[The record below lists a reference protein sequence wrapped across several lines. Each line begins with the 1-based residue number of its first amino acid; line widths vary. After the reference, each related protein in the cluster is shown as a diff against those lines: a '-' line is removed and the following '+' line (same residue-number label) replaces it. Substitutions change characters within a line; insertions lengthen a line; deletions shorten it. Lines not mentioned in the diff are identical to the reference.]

1 MNKILLLLA
10 LVLSPGFL
18 FAQVVSFS
26 FTPGYDVP
34 SENSIVKDT
43 SIRLIVAV
51 YAPGPIATV
60 TASAGG
66 KQANLGPYDAPN
78 RYIGPLSL
86 AGLPGDTLSLVLTAT
101 DSLGNTGDTAIR
113 FIYRPLVDPAVSLTI
128 DSLADSSVAR
138 PFLPLGA
145 RSAGSTI
152 RVYSQD
158 ANNNGQLIFT
168 AQDSIPVLD
177 LSAYDGK
184 RLKLKLVATDSIG
197 RTTQAFLSAFV
208 ESSRFLTPVLN
219 SHETIVDVRYG
230 KALVADKA
238 TGYPVL
244 VDLAGGQRSAP
255 LINQSFSPRSY
266 VTKNGAVL
274 SWGTAAVYEWRNG
287 QIVFQ
292 SRGEDLKV
300 AGDYMVWIKSGP
312 VKSDT
317 IVRRNLVTGVRD
329 SAALLNY
336 RGDIDLGPN
345 GIAVYGI
352 QNDTYQ
358 SNIFRY
364 DNGKSNALSPSISI
378 RYKEFPLTDGFDVVY
393 SVSSHYDGDRSVYY
407 YNRKSNTDVQLL
419 NVGKSPY
426 TGYQLNNGYMAFVRG
441 QVALRDSTG
450 NLRDVTKLP
459 VGAVEIDLL
468 NEKGELMVATRD
480 SGHFF
485 VQSNGVQKK
494 VGALPVTDLWGRV
507 SQSFY
512 DNGVWYLLVGKTL
525 FKVNVDGNDS
535 TVTVPQP
542 VVTGLLSSYC
552 AAADSQRVKIV
563 NLPAAGSGIAV
574 EVLLDSTRVLPV
586 AADSTFT
593 INPAVL
599 STGRHN
605 IVVTFSYDTI
615 QKRLP
620 LSFMVTAAVT
630 PSLDVMVNVNPI
642 TTDSIP
648 VVITATNVTGGG
660 KQPLYTFAWDRNF
673 INQLQLEG
681 GNNSVTVAAAEFELG
696 DNVVYAR
703 VRTSDQCYTSQTGID
718 SITIN
723 KTNITAVVDVDN
735 PSSPVVIYP
744 NPFRDQIGVSGLLP
758 AKVYILSLYDL
769 QGKLLLHQRVVN
781 QTKAVINPPKGTEG
795 IFILRVYDEKAKRIL
810 GAQKLIG
817 Y

>member
-10 LVLSPGFL
+10 LLLSPCFL

-43 SIRLIVAV
+43 SIRVIVAV

-66 KQANLGPYDAPN
+66 RQANLGLYDAPN

-138 PFLPLGA
+138 PFLSLGA

-152 RVYSQD
+152 QVYSQD
-158 ANNNGQLIFT
+158 VYNEQLIFT

-230 KALVADKA
+230 KALVTDRV

-244 VDLAGGQRSAP
+244 IDLASGQRSAP
-255 LINQSFSPRSY
+255 LINQQVALSSY
-266 VTKNGAVL
+266 VTKEGAVL
-274 SWGTAAVYEWRNG
+274 SRLDSLYEWRNG

-292 SRGEDLKV
+292 SRGRDLKV
-300 AGDYMVWIKSGP
+300 AGDYMAWIKLGP
-312 VKSDT
+312 DKSDT
-317 IVRRNLVTGVRD
+317 IMRRNMVTGVRD

-336 RGDIDLGPN
+336 RDDIDLGPN

-352 QNDTYQ
+352 QNATYQ

-364 DNGKSNALSPSISI
+364 DNGKSNALSPSISN
-378 RYKEFPLTDGFDVVY
+378 RFKFAPLTDGFDVVY
-393 SVSSHYDGDRSVYY
+393 SVNSHYDADRSVYY
-407 YNRKSNTDVQLL
+407 YNRKSNTDIQLL
-419 NVGKSPY
+419 SVGKDPY

-480 SGHFF
+480 SGHFY

-494 VGALPVTDLWGRV
+494 VGALPVTDPWGRV

-525 FKVNVDGNDS
+525 FKVNVDGSDS

-552 AAADSQRVKIV
+552 AAADSQRVKIA
-563 NLPAAGSGIAV
+563 NLPAANSGIAV
-574 EVLLDSTRVLPV
+574 KVLLDSTRVLAV

-599 STGRHN
+599 SAGRHN
-605 IVVTFSYDTI
+605 ISVTFSYDTI
-615 QKRLP
+615 QKQLP

-673 INQLQLEG
+673 INQLQIES
-681 GNNSVTVAAAEFELG
+681 NSNSVTVDPAEFQLG
-696 DNVVYAR
+696 NNVVYAR

-735 PSSPVVIYP
+735 PDKPVTIYP
-744 NPFRDQIGVSGLLP
+744 NPFRDQIGVNGLLS
-758 AKVYILSLYDL
+758 AKVYIFSLYDL

-795 IFILRVYDEKAKRIL
+795 IYILRVYDEKAKKIL

>member
-10 LVLSPGFL
+10 LLLSPCFL

-43 SIRLIVAV
+43 SIRVIVAV
-51 YAPGPIATV
+51 YAPGRIATV
-60 TASAGG
+60 TAAAGG
-66 KQANLGPYDAPN
+66 RQATLAPYGVPGK
-78 RYIGPLSL
+78 YIGTLSL
-86 AGLPGDTLSLVLTAT
+86 AGLPGDSLSLVLAAS
-101 DSLGNTGDTAIR
+101 DSLGNTGDTAIA

-128 DSLADSSVAR
+128 DSLVDSSVAR
-138 PFLPLGA
+138 PFLALGA
-145 RSAGSTI
+145 RSVGSTI
-152 RVYSQD
+152 QVYND
-158 ANNNGQLIFT
+158 DVYAGPPIFT
-168 AQDSIPVLD
+168 AEDSIPVLD

-230 KALVADKA
+230 KALVTDRA

-244 VDLAGGQRSAP
+244 VDLASGQRSAP
-255 LINQSFSPRSY
+255 LINENFSARSY
-266 VTKNGAVL
+266 VTKEGAVL
-274 SWGTAAVYEWRNG
+274 TGAFVYEWRNG
-287 QIVFQ
+287 QIVYQ

-300 AGDYMVWIKSGP
+300 AGDYMAWIKPGSG
-312 VKSDT
+312 KSDT
-317 IVRRNLVTGVRD
+317 IMRRNMATGVRD

-378 RYKEFPLTDGFDVVY
+378 RYKENPLTDGFDVVY

-419 NVGKSPY
+419 SVGKSPY

-494 VGALPVTDLWGRV
+494 VGALPVTDSRGRV

-525 FKVNVDGNDS
+525 FKVNVDGSDS

-552 AAADSQRVKIV
+552 AAADSQRVKIA
-563 NLPAAGSGIAV
+563 NLPAGNSGIAV
-574 EVLLDSTRVLPV
+574 KVLLDSTRVLAV

-599 STGRHN
+599 SVGRHN
-605 IVVTFSYDTI
+605 ISVTFSYDTI
-615 QKRLP
+615 QKQLP

-673 INQLQLEG
+673 INQLQIES
-681 GNNSVTVAAAEFELG
+681 NSNSVTVDPAEFELG
-696 DNVVYAR
+696 NNVVYAR

-735 PSSPVVIYP
+735 PDKPVTIYP

-758 AKVYILSLYDL
+758 TKVYILSLYDL

-795 IFILRVYDEKAKRIL
+795 IYILRVYDEKAKRIL
-810 GAQKLIG
+810 GAQKLVG

>member
-1 MNKILLLLA
+1 MNRILLMLA
-10 LVLSPGFL
+10 LLLSPCFL

-34 SENSIVKDT
+34 AENSIVKDT
-43 SIRLIVAV
+43 FIRVIVAV
-51 YAPGPIATV
+51 YTPGPVATV
-60 TASAGG
+60 TAAAGG
-66 KQANLGPYDAPN
+66 HQATLAPYGAPN
-78 RYIGPLSL
+78 KFIGSLSL
-86 AGLPGDTLSLVLTAT
+86 AGLPGDTLSLVLAAT
-101 DSLGNTGDTAIR
+101 DSLGNTGDTAIT

-128 DSLADSSVAR
+128 DSLADQSVAR
-138 PFLPLGA
+138 PFLALGA
-145 RSAGSTI
+145 RSVGNTI
-152 RVYSQD
+152 QVYSQGVY
-158 ANNNGQLIFT
+158 NEQLIFT
-168 AQDSIPVLD
+168 AEDSIPVLD

-197 RTTQAFLSAFV
+197 RTTQVLLSTFV

-230 KALVADKA
+230 KALVTDKT

-244 VDLAGGQRSAP
+244 VDLASGQRSAP
-255 LINQSFSPRSY
+255 LINADFSTRSY
-266 VTKNGAVL
+266 VTKNGAAL
-274 SWGTAAVYEWRNG
+274 TSEGLVYEWSNG

-292 SRGEDLKV
+292 SRGDDLKA
-300 AGDYMVWIKSGP
+300 AGDYIAWIRPGSD
-312 VKSDT
+312 KSDT
-317 IVRRNLVTGVRD
+317 IIRKNLATGVKD

-345 GIAVYGI
+345 GIAVYSI
-352 QNDTYQ
+352 QNATYQ

-364 DNGKSNALSPSISI
+364 DNGKSNALSPSISNSF
-378 RYKEFPLTDGFDVVY
+378 KNTPLTDGFDVVY
-393 SVSSHYDGDRSVYY
+393 SVNSHYDGDRSVYY

-419 NVGKSPY
+419 DTGLDPY

-450 NLRDVTKLP
+450 NLRNVTSLP
-459 VGAVEIDLL
+459 VGSVKIDLL
-468 NEKGELMVATRD
+468 NDKGQLMVTTPD
-480 SGHFF
+480 SGRFY
-485 VQSNGVQKK
+485 VQSSGVMKK
-494 VGALPVTDLWGRV
+494 VGSLTVTDTWGPV
-507 SQSFY
+507 SRSFY

-535 TVTVPQP
+535 TVVVPQP
-542 VVTGLLSSYC
+542 VVTGLSSSYC
-552 AAADSQRVKIV
+552 AAADSQKLKIA
-563 NLPAAGSGIAV
+563 NLPAAGSGITV

-599 STGRHN
+599 SVGRHN
-605 IVVTFSYDTI
+605 ISVTFSYDTI
-615 QKRLP
+615 QKQLP

-630 PSLDVMVNVNPI
+630 PSLDVSVNVNPI

-648 VVITATNVTGGG
+648 VIITATNVTGGG

-673 INQLQLEG
+673 INQLQLES
-681 GNNSVTVAAAEFELG
+681 NSNSVTVAAAEFELG

-735 PSSPVVIYP
+735 PNKPVIIYP
-744 NPFRDQIGVSGLLP
+744 NPFRDQISVNGLLST
-758 AKVYILSLYDL
+758 KVYILSLYDL

-781 QTKAVINPPKGTEG
+781 QAKAVIIPPAGTNG
-795 IFILRVYDEKAKRIL
+795 IYILRVYDEKAKRIL
-810 GAQKLIG
+810 GAQKLVG